1 MIQFD
6 SIKKLSWGNLVDTIV
21 HMLLDERL
29 LCIISYKHKY
39 FNYSI

>member
-29 LCIISYKHKY
+29 FCIISNKYKY
-39 FNYSI
+39 FYYSV